1 MERFLLGWQV
11 EASVHLAIGSL
22 AMARAV
28 WTGSLSFGLV
38 NIPVRLYPAT
48 EPKDVRFHLTD
59 SEGRR
64 VRYRRFVPA
73 EEPAEAGWASAE
85 TEVSAAPEEGRPQ
98 QQPDPLPPATPG
110 ASPRDDEIAFEDLMR
125 GYETD
130 DGRVV
135 LLSHDEVEAARPERS
150 RMIEIEDFVALA
162 DIDPVY
168 FDKSYHLAPRPG
180 GEKPYALLLRTMEYA
195 GRVGIGRFVL
205 RTKPHLVAIRP
216 ADGVLGL
223 ETLFFADEVRDG
235 RELVSR
241 VQAAQVSDRE
251 LEMAEMLIETLK
263 TEWNPAAYSDAYREE
278 LLRRI
283 SEKAPLE
290 PVEEPA
296 TRTSALEELMEAL
309 QSSVEAAKKKRSS
322 KQRPA

>member
-1 MERFLLGWQV
+1 M
-11 EASVHLAIGSL
+11 

-59 SEGRR
+59 SQGRR

-73 EEPAEAGWASAE
+73 EEPANLEWSATQTEA
-85 TEVSAAPEEGRPQ
+85 SAAPEESRG
-98 QQPDPLPPATPG
+98 QQPEPASTQDV
-110 ASPRDDEIAFEDLMR
+110 SPRDVEVAFEDLMR

-135 LLSHDEVEAARPERS
+135 LLSRDEVEAARPERS
-150 RMIEIEDFVALA
+150 RLIEIEDFVALS

-168 FDKSYHLAPRPG
+168 FEKSYHLAPQAG
-180 GEKPYALLLRTMEYA
+180 GEKPYALLLRTMERA

-216 ADGVLGL
+216 TEGVLGL
-223 ETLFFADEVRDG
+223 ETLFFGDEVRDG
-235 RELVSR
+235 REVVWGLDGIDL
-241 VQAAQVSDRE
+241 SDRE
-251 LEMAEMLIETLK
+251 LEMAEMLIETMK
-263 TEWNPAAYSDAYREE
+263 TEWNPAAYSDTYREE
-278 LLRRI
+278 LLQRI
-283 SEKAPLE
+283 SEKAPIE
-290 PVEEPA
+290 VRQEAA
-296 TRTSALEELMEAL
+296 TRGSGGHVEELMQAL
-309 QSSVEAAKKKRSS
+309 KASVEAAKSKKGTSKKR
-322 KQRPA
+322 PA

>member
-1 MERFLLGWQV
+1 
-11 EASVHLAIGSL
+11 
-22 AMARAV
+22 MARAV

-59 SEGRR
+59 ARGRR

-73 EEPAEAGWASAE
+73 EEPAEEEWAATE
-85 TEVSAAPEEGRPQ
+85 TRASAAPGESPSQRSEGGVART
-98 QQPDPLPPATPG
+98 PDAV
-110 ASPRDDEIAFEDLMR
+110 PRDDEIAFEDLMR

-130 DGRVV
+130 EGRIV

-150 RMIEIEDFVALA
+150 RTIEIEDFVALS

-168 FDKSYHLAPRPG
+168 FDKSYQLAPRAG
-180 GEKPYALLLRTMEYA
+180 GEKPYALLLRAMEHA

-205 RTKPHLVAIRP
+205 RTKPHLIAIRP

-223 ETLFFADEVRDG
+223 ETLFFGDEVRDG
-235 RELVSR
+235 RELVTR
-241 VQAAQVSDRE
+241 VDTAAQVSDRE
-251 LEMAEMLIETLK
+251 HEMAEMLIETLK

-283 SEKAPLE
+283 GEKAPVEMADE
-290 PVEEPA
+290 PP
-296 TRTSALEELMEAL
+296 TKTSALGELMDAL
-309 QSSVEAAKKKRSS
+309 HASVEAAKKKGSS
-322 KQRPA
+322 KRRPA

>member
-1 MERFLLGWQV
+1 
-11 EASVHLAIGSL
+11 
-22 AMARAV
+22 MARAV

-59 SEGRR
+59 ARGRR
-64 VRYRRFVPA
+64 VRYRRFVPE
-73 EEPAEAGWASAE
+73 EEPGEAGWAATE
-85 TEVSAAPEEGRPQ
+85 TRASAAPGERPQEQSEGRPART
-98 QQPDPLPPATPG
+98 PD
-110 ASPRDDEIAFEDLMR
+110 ASPRDEEVAFEDLMR

-135 LLSHDEVEAARPERS
+135 LLSHEEVEAARPEPS
-150 RMIEIEDFVALA
+150 RMIEIEDFVALS

-168 FDKSYHLAPRPG
+168 FDKSYHLAPQPG
-180 GEKPYALLLRTMEYA
+180 GEKPYALLLRTMERA
-195 GRVGIGRFVL
+195 GSVGIGRFVL
-205 RTKPHLVAIRP
+205 RTKPHLIAIRP

-241 VQAAQVSDRE
+241 VDAAQVSDRE
-251 LEMAEMLIETLK
+251 LEMAEKLIETLK
-263 TEWNPAAYSDAYREE
+263 TEWNPAAYSDAYRAE

-283 SEKAPLE
+283 GEKAPVE
-290 PVEEPA
+290 PVEEQQ
-296 TRTSALEELMEAL
+296 TTTSALGELMEAL
-309 QSSVEAAKKKRSS
+309 QASVEAAKKKGSS
-322 KQRPA
+322 KRRPA

>member
-1 MERFLLGWQV
+1 
-11 EASVHLAIGSL
+11 L

-48 EPKDVRFHLTD
+48 EPKDIRFHLMD
-59 SEGRR
+59 ARGRR
-64 VRYRRFVPA
+64 VRYRRFVQA
-73 EEPAEAGWASAE
+73 EEPPEEEWAATE
-85 TEVSAAPEEGRPQ
+85 TRASAAPEERPSERSN
-98 QQPDPLPPATPG
+98 DGVARTPG
-110 ASPRDDEIAFEDLMR
+110 AVPRDDEVAFEDLMR

-130 DGRVV
+130 DGQIV
-135 LLSHDEVEAARPERS
+135 LLSQDEVEAARPEPS
-150 RMIEIEDFVALA
+150 RTIEIEDFVALS

-180 GEKPYALLLRTMEYA
+180 GEKPYTLLLRAMEHA
-195 GRVGIGRFVL
+195 RRVGIGRFVL
-205 RTKPHLVAIRP
+205 RTKPHLIAIRP

-241 VQAAQVSDRE
+241 VDTAQVVDRE
-251 LEMAEMLIETLK
+251 LEMAEKLIETLK
-263 TEWNPAAYSDAYREE
+263 TEWNPAAYSDAYRAE

-283 SEKAPLE
+283 GEKAPLE
-290 PVEEPA
+290 PVEQQP
-296 TRTSALEELMEAL
+296 TTTSALGELMEAL
-309 QSSVEAAKKKRSS
+309 QASVQAAKKGSS
-322 KQRPA
+322 KRRPA